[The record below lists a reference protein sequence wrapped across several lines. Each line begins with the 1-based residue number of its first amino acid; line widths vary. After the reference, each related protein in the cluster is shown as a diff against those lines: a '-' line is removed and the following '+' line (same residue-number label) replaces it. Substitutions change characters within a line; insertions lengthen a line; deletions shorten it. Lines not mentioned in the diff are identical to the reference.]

1 MEHDRQDVAPDGV
14 EMTGPADQTR
24 RRLYRSR
31 TDRMLG
37 GVAGGLGDYF
47 DVDPVLVRLAWVA
60 LAFAGI
66 GVVAYIVAWI
76 IVPEEPL
83 AHEGVSERPTAA
95 PAARRGND
103 RTGARIVFGS
113 VLIAVGGL
121 LLLDWVV
128 PDLNRVLWPLAIIA
142 AGIGLFA
149 YGARR

>member
-1 MEHDRQDVAPDGV
+1 
-14 EMTGPADQTR
+14 MTPPAQRTR

-47 DVDPVLVRLAWVA
+47 EVDPVLIRLAWVA

-76 IVPEEPL
+76 IVPEEPSGHQEP
-83 AHEGVSERPTAA
+83 AEEPPYRPA
-95 PAARRGND
+95 PRRRGD
-103 RTGARIVFGS
+103 RAGARIVLGTI
-113 VLIAVGGL
+113 LIAVGSL
-121 LLLDWVV
+121 LLLEWMLPGVDR
-128 PDLNRVLWPLAIIA
+128 LLWPLAIIA
-142 AGIGLFA
+142 IGVGLFT